1 MPIHPHREYTLAALA
16 GECDVPLAVL
26 REAVRR
32 HRLPAVP
39 GPGGRGGKWRV
50 LGANFLAW
58 QRERHGGNRP
68 APRVSTVVGGTGPEM
83 LARDKAEAAARRKAR
98 QAAQRAARAEE
109 G

>member
-50 LGANFLAW
+50 LGVEFPGLAAGTAR
-58 QRERHGGNRP
+58 REPARPAGKHGRGRHGAGD
-68 APRVSTVVGGTGPEM
+68 AGTG
-83 LARDKAEAAARRKAR
+83 
-98 QAAQRAARAEE
+98 
-109 G
+109 